1 MNHDYVSVTAPDAVR
16 IERLLPGPIERVW
29 AYLTE
34 PDKRAKWFAGGAM
47 DLCEGGAAALDFH
60 NNRLTEGDD
69 PPPPKYEKYGGA
81 LTMKSRVTACEPP
94 RLLAYTFG
102 EDAGG
107 SSEVRF
113 DLTPRGDQ
121 VHLVLTHRHL
131 ANREAMLSVSG
142 GWHAHLDILVA
153 LLEGRDPPK
162 FWRNHTRLEA
172 EYERRIPSA

>member
-1 MNHDYVSVTAPDAVR
+1 MNQDYVCITAPDAVR

-34 PDKRAKWFAGGAM
+34 PAKRATWFAGGAT
-47 DLCEGGAAALDFH
+47 DLRVGGAMALDFH
-60 NNRLTEGDD
+60 NDRLTEGDD
-69 PPPPKYEKYGGA
+69 PPPPKYEKYGCA

-94 RLLAYTFG
+94 TLLAYTFG
-102 EDAGG
+102 GEGAEN
-107 SSEVRF
+107 SEVRF
-113 DLTPRGDQ
+113 DLAARGDQ
-121 VHLVLTHRHL
+121 VHLVLTHRRL

-153 LLEGRDPPK
+153 RLEGRNPPK

-172 EYERRIPSA
+172 EYERRIPQA